1 MVYNIA
7 SNCLKFSQVKSYSSF
22 ISIFLLVNIMFR
34 TNVKTYLL
42 FEGSITTVEA
52 AYLEVFV
59 NARDVMCSDSRLFRC
74 EMDFVLK
81 NKTEATDIKDDAT
94 CIKGRIKKKQRKHTF
109 FFSTHSKNK

>member
-34 TNVKTYLL
+34 SNVKTYLL
-42 FEGSITTVEA
+42 FVGSITTVEA
-52 AYLEVFV
+52 AYLQVFV

-74 EMDFVLK
+74 EMDFILK

-94 CIKGRIKKKQRKHTF
+94 CIKGRIKKNKTKK
-109 FFSTHSKNK
+109 THFLLLDPFKE

>member
-7 SNCLKFSQVKSYSSF
+7 SYCLKFSPVKSYSSF
-22 ISIFLLVNIMFR
+22 ISIFVLVNIMFR

-42 FEGSITTVEA
+42 FVGSITTVEA

-74 EMDFVLK
+74 EMDFILK
-81 NKTEATDIKDDAT
+81 NNTEATDIKDDAT
-94 CIKGRIKKKQRKHTF
+94 CIKGRM
-109 FFSTHSKNK
+109 KNKTKKTHFFLLDPFKE

>member
-7 SNCLKFSQVKSYSSF
+7 FYCLKFSPVKSYSSF
-22 ISIFLLVNIMFR
+22 ISIFVLVNIMFR

-42 FEGSITTVEA
+42 FVGSITTVEA

-74 EMDFVLK
+74 EMDFILK

-94 CIKGRIKKKQRKHTF
+94 CIKGRI
-109 FFSTHSKNK
+109 